1 MPFATLDTL
10 RIRYRLTGPAS
21 TSPPLVLVHGAAG
34 AHYVWLEQLDGLA
47 DELRML
53 ALDLPGHG
61 GSPAPPAPLDIAGH
75 TRVVAALTR
84 TLGLGPALWV
94 GHSMGGAIAL
104 TAALH
109 HPEQVCGLGL
119 LATGA
124 RLPVAEP
131 VFAALGQGLDAF
143 AELLALTA
151 YGPTTSP
158 EVIQRYTNGPI
169 QASMDTVR
177 ADFEACRSFDVR
189 ERLAEVP
196 VPALVLGGGADALV
210 GQGRLRQLVAGLPRA
225 RLEILAGAGHMV
237 MQEQGAAVN
246 AALRDLMREVR
257 DAGSDEGGAPESS
270 PARR

>member
-1 MPFATLDTL
+1 MPFATLDDS
-10 RIRYRLTGPAS
+10 RIRYRLTGPAAAA
-21 TSPPLVLVHGAAG
+21 PPLVLVHGAAG

-47 DELRML
+47 GELRML

-75 TRVVAALTR
+75 ARIAAALTR
-84 TLGLGPALWV
+84 TLGIGPAVWV

-109 HPEQVCGLGL
+109 HPAQVCGLGL

-131 VFAALGQGLDAF
+131 VFEALGQGLDAF
-143 AELLALTA
+143 AGLLALTA
-151 YGPTTSP
+151 YGPTSSP

-169 QASMDTVR
+169 QASLDTVR
-177 ADFEACRSFDVR
+177 ADFEACQRFDVR
-189 ERLAEVP
+189 GRLAEIA
-196 VPALVLGGGADALV
+196 VPALVLGGEADALV
-210 GQGRLRQLVAGLPRA
+210 GQGRLRQLAAGLPRA
-225 RLEILAGAGHMV
+225 HLEILAGAGHMV

-246 AALRDLMREVR
+246 ATLRALLRDVR
-257 DAGSDEGGAPESS
+257 AERPDGESS